1 MMLWVVRHKWPSGV
15 RFMFKIYRHQ
25 SILVVRGES
34 NKTTIFLLS
43 SEGATQG
50 YPLAMAGYDILS
62 LSLIIQLTSEF
73 PKVKPPWYTY
83 DGSAAGTLKQIFF
96 FKRLCEICPDCGYFP
111 EESQSILIIMS
122 KDNKK
127 VEFFRKKN
135 N

>member
-34 NKTTIFLLS
+34 KKTTIFLLS
-43 SEGATQG
+43 SEGVTQG

-62 LSLIIQLTSEF
+62 LSLIIQLKSEF

-96 FKRLCEICPDCGYFP
+96 LSGYVRYVLTADIF
-111 EESQSILIIMS
+111 LR
-122 KDNKK
+122 K
-127 VEFFRKKN
+127 VKVS
-135 N
+135 